1 MSDRLFGF
9 ATAIL
14 ALAFFASAYQLESPF
29 FADPVGPKTFPYLI
43 ASIAFIS
50 GAVMILFPD
59 QNPKW
64 PNFATLLKLIFAV
77 TILAAYALCL
87 KPMGFLVPTAVTA
100 SILSYQIYP
109 RLSTST
115 ITGILLSIC
124 LFIIFKYFLG
134 LSLFPLPRGL
144 F

>member
-9 ATAIL
+9 TTAIL

-50 GAVMILFPD
+50 GSMMILMPD
-59 QNPKW
+59 LDPKW
-64 PNFATLLKLIFAV
+64 PNFTTLLKLLFAV
-77 TILAAYALCL
+77 LILIAYALTL
-87 KPMGFLVPTAVTA
+87 KPLGFLIPTAIAA
-100 SILSYQIYP
+100 SILSYQINP
-109 RLSTST
+109 KLWIS
-115 ITGILLSIC
+115 IVTGLLLSIC

-134 LSLFPLPRGL
+134 LGLFPLPRGMI
-144 F
+144 

>member
-1 MSDRLFGF
+1 VSDRLFGF
-9 ATAIL
+9 TTSIL

-50 GAVMILFPD
+50 GAVIILLPD

-64 PNFATLLKLIFAV
+64 PNFATLLKLILAV
-77 TILAAYALCL
+77 IILVSYALTL
-87 KPMGFLVPTAVTA
+87 KPAGFLVPTAVAA
-100 SILSYQIYP
+100 SVLSYQINP
-109 RLSTST
+109 KIWTST
-115 ITGILLSIC
+115 ITGVLLSIF

-134 LSLFPLPRGL
+134 LGLFPLPRGL
-144 F
+144 L

>member
-9 ATAIL
+9 TTAIL

-29 FADPVGPKTFPYLI
+29 FADPVGPKTFPYI
-43 ASIAFIS
+43 ISSIAFLS

-59 QNPKW
+59 TNPRW
-64 PNFATLLKLIFAV
+64 PNFFTIIKLALAV
-77 TILAAYALCL
+77 TILVIYALTL
-87 KPMGFLVPTAVTA
+87 KPFGFLVPTALA
-100 SILSYQIYP
+100 AGILSFQIAP
-109 RLSTST
+109 NVSTAA
-115 ITGILLSIC
+115 ITGILLSII

-134 LSLFPLPRGL
+134 LGLFPLPRGL

>member
-9 ATAIL
+9 TTSIL

-50 GAVMILFPD
+50 GAVIILFPD
-59 QNPKW
+59 PNPKW
-64 PNFATLLKLIFAV
+64 PNFSTLIKLLSAITILVTYAV
-77 TILAAYALCL
+77 TL
-87 KPMGFLVPTAVTA
+87 KPMGFLVPTAVA
-100 SILSYQIYP
+100 SSILSYQIKP
-109 RLSTST
+109 KIWNS
-115 ITGILLSIC
+115 IVTGLLLSIC

-134 LSLFPLPRGL
+134 LGLFPLPRGL
-144 F
+144 I

>member
-9 ATAIL
+9 ATSIL

-50 GAVMILFPD
+50 GAVIILFPD
-59 QNPKW
+59 NNPKW
-64 PNFATLLKLIFAV
+64 PNFATLLKLLFAV
-77 TILAAYALCL
+77 IILVAYALTL
-87 KPMGFLVPTAVTA
+87 KPMGFLVPTAIAA
-100 SILSYQIYP
+100 SILSFQINP
-109 RLSTST
+109 KVWTSA
-115 ITGILLSIC
+115 ITGVLLSIS

-134 LSLFPLPRGL
+134 LGLFPLPRGII
-144 F
+144 

>member
-9 ATAIL
+9 TTSIL

-50 GAVMILFPD
+50 GAVIILLPD

-64 PNFATLLKLIFAV
+64 PNFATLLKLILAV
-77 TILAAYALCL
+77 IILVSYALTL
-87 KPMGFLVPTAVTA
+87 KPAGFLVPTAVAA
-100 SILSYQIYP
+100 SVLSYQINP
-109 RLSTST
+109 KIWTST
-115 ITGILLSIC
+115 ITGVLLSIF

-134 LSLFPLPRGL
+134 LGLFPLPRGL
-144 F
+144 L

>member
-9 ATAIL
+9 TTSIL

-50 GAVMILFPD
+50 GAVIILFPD
-59 QNPKW
+59 NNPKW
-64 PNFATLLKLIFAV
+64 PNFATLLKLLFAV
-77 TILAAYALCL
+77 IILVAYALTL
-87 KPMGFLVPTAVTA
+87 KPMGFLVPTAIAA
-100 SILSYQIYP
+100 SILSFQINP
-109 RLSTST
+109 KIWTSA
-115 ITGILLSIC
+115 ITGALLSIS

-134 LSLFPLPRGL
+134 LGLFPLPRGMI
-144 F
+144 